1 MYFQF
6 SFNVCFL
13 SMLIYSWLEFSPLVY
28 GMYGDQAKLSNS
40 SYHHLYW
47 IDWWWDF

>member
-1 MYFQF
+1 
-6 SFNVCFL
+6 
-13 SMLIYSWLEFSPLVY
+13 MLIYSWLEFSPLVY